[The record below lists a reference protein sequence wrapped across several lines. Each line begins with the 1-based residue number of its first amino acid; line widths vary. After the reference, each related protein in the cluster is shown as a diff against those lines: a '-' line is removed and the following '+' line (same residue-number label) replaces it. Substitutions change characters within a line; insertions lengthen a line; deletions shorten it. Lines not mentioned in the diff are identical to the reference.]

1 MGYKPGKGLG
11 KDLQGISAPVE
22 ATVRKGRGA
31 IGAYGPEKAAVS
43 ILTIP
48 TTAIRHNVLKKSDKN
63 H

>member
-1 MGYKPGKGLG
+1 MGYQPGKGLG

-43 ILTIP
+43 FIEALLSIFRY
-48 TTAIRHNVLKKSDKN
+48 IF
-63 H
+63 